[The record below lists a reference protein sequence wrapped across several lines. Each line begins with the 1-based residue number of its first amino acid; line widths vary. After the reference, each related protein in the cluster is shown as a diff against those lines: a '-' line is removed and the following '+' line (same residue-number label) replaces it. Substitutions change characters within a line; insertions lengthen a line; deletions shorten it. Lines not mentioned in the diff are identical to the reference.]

1 MTIHEAVD
9 QFFAWGVHRYTQRTL
24 IIYTQICRQFA
35 KHTRDVD
42 VEQVTVMDHILP
54 YSQKLTRAGKSETTA
69 NLHLIAIRQLWK
81 FCERVLADHYDL
93 QLKMRHD
100 AIPIRG
106 RIRPRHH
113 KPLTEHEWQ
122 LLRGTFARKTL
133 ADIRDEALLTLLHDT
148 GMRVSEL
155 VALNV
160 DDIDL
165 DRREVLAITRKR
177 RDAAGY
183 RSIPF
188 TPKTERILRGWLP
201 ILATLH
207 KRNEHALFVGLRGTG
222 RLTTRQVERIFHTR
236 CRAVSITGKTPHSM
250 RHAFA
255 QRLASAQM
263 YQPYLQQLLGHS
275 SPASSQVYYNIKNDD
290 VHKAYDRAT
299 DVA

>member
-1 MTIHEAVD
+1 
-9 QFFAWGVHRYTQRTL
+9 
-24 IIYTQICRQFA
+24 
-35 KHTRDVD
+35 
-42 VEQVTVMDHILP
+42 
-54 YSQKLTRAGKSETTA
+54 
-69 NLHLIAIRQLWK
+69 
-81 FCERVLADHYDL
+81 
-93 QLKMRHD
+93 MRHD

-106 RIRPRHH
+106 RIRARHH
-113 KPLTEHEWQ
+113 KPLTEYEWQ
-122 LLRGTFARKTL
+122 LLRGTFTRETT

-155 VALNV
+155 VALSV

-188 TPKTERILRGWLP
+188 TPETERILRGWLP

-207 KRNEHALFVGLRGTG
+207 KRNERALFIGLRGTG
-222 RLTTRQVERIFHTR
+222 RLTTRQVERIFRAR
-236 CRAVSITGKTPHSM
+236 CRVVGITGKTPHSM

-275 SPASSQVYYNIKNDD
+275 SPASSQVYYNIQNDD